1 MKRVLKK
8 LITLLLIMIILN
20 NFLCSN
26 YTYAADSIINE
37 AGKLVI
43 EAIQDVLGTVIGILA
58 ILPKIVALAIGAA
71 INALTAAVA
80 YSELPAISPFDII
93 FGKVALVDI
102 DFFNINDD
110 VSIIMSIRAGV
121 ANWYYIMRIIAS
133 AILLVILIYVGIR
146 MAISTV
152 ADDKALYKKML
163 VDWVASLALIFL
175 LQYIIIFTITVNKAI
190 VDALSTFMTNNK
202 DMSSS
207 LEHVYAHLM
216 LLAVGIDIESIAAT
230 VIYCI
235 LVWQN

>member
-121 ANWYYIMRIIAS
+121 AKLVLYNENYCFCNIISNTNICWY
-133 AILLVILIYVGIR
+133 
-146 MAISTV
+146 
-152 ADDKALYKKML
+152 
-163 VDWVASLALIFL
+163 
-175 LQYIIIFTITVNKAI
+175 
-190 VDALSTFMTNNK
+190 TNGNINC
-202 DMSSS
+202 S
-207 LEHVYAHLM
+207 
-216 LLAVGIDIESIAAT
+216 
-230 VIYCI
+230 
-235 LVWQN
+235 